1 MLTSPALPA
10 SVFRDIDRI
19 LLKVVPWDARKEGGT
34 RLQACLHELWSLATR
49 VSSRASSAPLQVP
62 DADEFTKEH
71 LHQEDLEELDAA
83 HKKVLFEVD
92 TRWMYPA
99 EEGKPT
105 PLHKALK
112 SLSGSALEIGFR
124 HGRSRVSAP
133 PLPVSARPIPKPR
146 VLADIAVQT
155 KTKVPSDTLPEPTPS
170 NWADDSASLPIFSL
184 SVASPPSN
192 EPWDL
197 SALRSSTSA
206 PFASLQRCRHHQ
218 NGAQRR
224 MRTGAKN
231 PRDHPPPPSLS
242 RPRRPRSAH
251 TTAKPTTSSTPSSTE
266 PLSAPVPGSARLNWA
281 HDPRLRRLSQA
292 LVGLG

>member
-1 MLTSPALPA
+1 
-10 SVFRDIDRI
+10 
-19 LLKVVPWDARKEGGT
+19 GT

-71 LHQEDLEELDAA
+71 LHQEDLKELDAA

-92 TRWMYPA
+92 ARWMYPA

-105 PLHKALK
+105 SLHKALK

-133 PLPVSARPIPKPR
+133 PLPVSARPVPKPR

-155 KTKVPSDTLPEPTPS
+155 KAKPAPS

-192 EPWDL
+192 EPRDF

-206 PFASLQRCRHHQ
+206 PFASLQRRRHRQ

-231 PRDHPPPPSLS
+231 PRDHPPPPSS
-242 RPRRPRSAH
+242 SHPRRPRSAH
-251 TTAKPTTSSTPSSTE
+251 TTAKPTTSSTPLSTE
-266 PLSAPVPGSARLNWA
+266 PLSAPVPDSSQLNWA
-281 HDPRLRRLSQA
+281 HDPCLRRLSQA
-292 LVGLG
+292 LVGLGWIWHTPGT